1 MARRSIP
8 LAAAQSRT
16 AGFSMIEVLITL
28 VLLSF
33 GLLGLVALQTRAVQ
47 TSVGAEDSNRAA
59 LLANEIAT
67 TMWLQNTV
75 NLPSATVDAWET
87 RVETV
92 ATGGLPNGQGTVAV
106 TGNVARITV
115 TWRPPHEAD
124 GRNYRYV
131 TEVLIP

>member
-1 MARRSIP
+1 
-8 LAAAQSRT
+8 
-16 AGFSMIEVLITL
+16 MIEVLITL

-75 NLPSATVDAWET
+75 NLPAATVTAWET
-87 RVETV
+87 RVQNASV
-92 ATGGLPNGQGTVAV
+92 AGLPNASGTVAV
-106 TGNVARITV
+106 TGGRVARITV
-115 TWRPPHEAD
+115 TWRPPHEEST
-124 GRNYRYV
+124 RNYRYV
-131 TEVLIP
+131 TEVQLR